1 MKTTIIRSICSSI
14 LLSLFFMLPA
24 QEPVTVTF
32 KVWGNCGMC
41 EKRIEDAARGKG
53 VISSEWD
60 MQTKMLELVYDP
72 AKTTPDAV
80 KKRIAAVGHD
90 TEGYR
95 AKDSIYKGLHKCCKY
110 QRAPE

>member
-32 KVWGNCGMC
+32 KVGQLRHVRKAYRGY
-41 EKRIEDAARGKG
+41 ARGKG